1 MPLVTIN
8 TYKSFGKPGDL
19 EMHYGY
25 ICEVGPAGELTADV
39 PEDLLANELAAGR
52 VTIVEAP
59 KKKKAE

>member
-8 TYKSFGKPGDL
+8 TYKSNGAPGSL

-25 ICEVGPAGELTADV
+25 ICEVGPEGELTADV
-39 PEDLLANELAAGR
+39 PTDMLQGELDARR
-52 VTIVEAP
+52 VTLVEVG